1 MQLYAEGKIKPRVS
15 RTFPLER
22 AHEAIQALS
31 DRTAV
36 GKIVVKVE
44 D

>member
-1 MQLYAEGKIKPRVS
+1 MRAVLSGA
-15 RTFPLER
+15 FPLER

-31 DRTAV
+31 DRTAM
-36 GKIVVKVE
+36 GKIVVTVG